1 MSELTPLSPLRR
13 RIHEIVFEA
22 DTPAG
27 KAFDVALLTLIAASV
42 GLVMLDSVAEYH
54 ARWHREIYRL
64 ELIFTVLFTIE
75 YGLRLYSVRRP
86 MAYARS
92 FFGIIDL
99 LAIIPGY
106 ISLLYPGAE
115 YLLIVR
121 MLRMLRIFRVL
132 KMSQYFRESQVIVRA
147 LRASHRKISVF
158 LFSVVTLTTV
168 AGGLMYVIEG
178 PENGYTSIPVAIYWT
193 IVTITTVGYGDIA
206 PQTAFGKFIAS
217 VLMITGYAIIAV
229 PTGIVTAQM
238 VYTQQHP
245 ISTQVCPAC
254 SAEGHDHDAKHCK
267 YCGATL

>member
-1 MSELTPLSPLRR
+1 MTEPPTLSPLRR

-42 GLVMLDSVAEYH
+42 GLVMLDSVAEIH
-54 ARWHREIYRL
+54 ARWHVWLYRF
-64 ELIFTVLFTIE
+64 EMVFTAVFTIE
-75 YGLRLYSVRRP
+75 YALRLYSVQRP
-86 MAYARS
+86 LAYARS

-158 LFSVVTLTTV
+158 LFAVVTLTTV

-206 PQTAFGKFIAS
+206 PQTPFGKFIAS
-217 VLMITGYAIIAV
+217 ILMIAGYAIIAV

-238 VYTQQHP
+238 VHTQQRP
-245 ISTQVCPAC
+245 ISTQSCPAC
-254 SAEGHDHDAKHCK
+254 SAEGHEPDAKHCK
-267 YCGATL
+267 FCGAAL